1 MDISF
6 WTALNPNIVLLKS
19 NRLMHRKYLYRLAI
33 NAPGSALL
41 REETDLD
48 DAAGKRN
55 NNAARYNYGGSWR
68 QKPLIVE
75 DVELLKI
82 IKTSYRNLQER
93 VDADDIRIRIEE
105 PGAQFYSTMEEP
117 LLRFAE
123 TIRFQD
129 NTHFVSIM
137 RPQSEFA
144 RKLILDGFV
153 IRKNATEWPYRLVL
167 RDGKYNSE
175 LKSQLAALLKNLGDE
190 VKVPTALASQ
200 LGKGG
205 WIWGGYVYFKDPQ
218 LSSVFGMM
226 DPRLIGKVEEFR
238 AVSEEQ

>member
-1 MDISF
+1 
-6 WTALNPNIVLLKS
+6 
-19 NRLMHRKYLYRLAI
+19 MHRKYLYRLAI
-33 NAPGSALL
+33 NAPGSSLL

-68 QKPLIVE
+68 QRPLQVK

-82 IKTSYRNLQER
+82 IKAAWRTLQ
-93 VDADDIRIRIEE
+93 DSTDSDDLRIRIEE
-105 PGAQFYSTMEEP
+105 PQLQFYSTTEGS

-123 TIRFQD
+123 TIKFRD
-129 NTHFVSIM
+129 NSHFVSIM

-153 IRKNATEWPYRLVL
+153 IRKSATEWPYRLVL
-167 RDGKYNSE
+167 RDGKYNAE
-175 LKSQLAALLKNLGDE
+175 LKSQLSSLLKNLGDE

-200 LGKGG
+200 LTKGG

-238 AVSEEQ
+238 AVSDEQ

>member
-1 MDISF
+1 
-6 WTALNPNIVLLKS
+6 
-19 NRLMHRKYLYRLAI
+19 
-33 NAPGSALL
+33 
-41 REETDLD
+41 
-48 DAAGKRN
+48 
-55 NNAARYNYGGSWR
+55 
-68 QKPLIVE
+68 
-75 DVELLKI
+75 
-82 IKTSYRNLQER
+82 
-93 VDADDIRIRIEE
+93 
-105 PGAQFYSTMEEP
+105 MEEP